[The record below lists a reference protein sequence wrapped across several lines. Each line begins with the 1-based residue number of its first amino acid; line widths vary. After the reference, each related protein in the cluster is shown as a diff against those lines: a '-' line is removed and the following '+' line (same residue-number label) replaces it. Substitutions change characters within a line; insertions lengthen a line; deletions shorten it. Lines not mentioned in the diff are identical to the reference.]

1 MASGAASSRRTKRV
15 PAEHRGRRKN
25 ANKSLKRRRVSS
37 SPSSY
42 FSDSD
47 DDYRNRRRR
56 VDARRKPEKR
66 RGRDK
71 KRSENRKDR
80 RFRGRNVSSSWDSSS
95 SCSTCRSRSIDSF
108 GRSRSPVRR
117 QEFKK
122 GKRKIKSRGRR
133 LDRGRKISSS
143 CSTCSGSSS
152 CSWSS
157 GRRRSCR
164 DERRKEKGD
173 LGRKGKR
180 RENDDF
186 GLRGS
191 SVMDTLG
198 DAEGKC
204 GSEGKE
210 INTQMNNQN
219 HDFLQ
224 AAGGIVEHN
233 SGRVEQDEMMDP
245 GYYDQATETDR
256 WMDEGKVE
264 KDFYFGQF
272 DESAFGRQEAH
283 ALSLTNVARI
293 ILSVLMVLIHMN
305 LNIIQKLVGG

>member
-1 MASGAASSRRTKRV
+1 MPTNHSNAVVFHRRLRPIFLIRMMTTAIVDAGWMPVGSLRKEGAGIRRDPRTGRTADFVVEMSVLAGILALAARLAVAGALIPLGGRGARFGVRNSRKGRGKLKAEGGDWTEVGRFLV
-15 PAEHRGRRKN
+15 VVQPAVGAVAAVGAVEGDGVVEMRGE
-25 ANKSLKRRRVSS
+25 RRRAIWGG
-37 SPSSY
+37 
-42 FSDSD
+42 
-47 DDYRNRRRR
+47 R
-56 VDARRKPEKR
+56 EK
-66 RGRDK
+66 
-71 KRSENRKDR
+71 E
-80 RFRGRNVSSSWDSSS
+80 
-95 SCSTCRSRSIDSF
+95 
-108 GRSRSPVRR
+108 
-117 QEFKK
+117 
-122 GKRKIKSRGRR
+122 
-133 LDRGRKISSS
+133 
-143 CSTCSGSSS
+143 
-152 CSWSS
+152 
-157 GRRRSCR
+157 
-164 DERRKEKGD
+164 
-173 LGRKGKR
+173 
-180 RENDDF
+180 ENDDF